1 MCEEKGYG
9 YMRINY
15 YTIIILFC
23 FLFLSCKKQEKIIIT
38 GSETM
43 HSMILLIAN
52 NFMKENTNYTID
64 VRGGGSGEG
73 ISELMNGMTD
83 IALTSREL
91 TEPEFEKLNHNQT
104 LESLVVAYDGAAF
117 IVHPSNPIEKISLEQ
132 ASDVFSGKIK
142 NWKQIGGPDQPIK
155 VVIRDNY
162 SGTANYIKE
171 HVVKQLDLGQS
182 TYFKNKQN
190 EYTKDAIVLINNEE
204 IVDFV
209 EKNQFAIAY
218 MGMGFA
224 HVKSK
229 LKPLK
234 YSRTKEDEP
243 ILPTIENISQRK
255 YKLSRAL
262 KILYKTDKAGAKVDS
277 FVKYLLSEK
286 GQRGVLQSGY
296 LRSTL
301 PEVEVNASTAK

>member
-1 MCEEKGYG
+1 MK
-9 YMRINY
+9 ITY
-15 YTIIILFC
+15 YSIIFLVC
-23 FLFLSCKKQEKIIIT
+23 FLFAQCKKQEKIIIT

-52 NFMKENTNYTID
+52 NFMKENPNYSIA

-91 TEPEFEKLNHNQT
+91 SEVEFEKLNQNKT

-117 IVHPSNPIEKISLEQ
+117 IVNPSNPVEKLSLEQ
-132 ASDVFSGKIK
+132 ASAIFTGKIK
-142 NWKQIGGPDQPIK
+142 NWKEIGGLDKPIT

-162 SGTANYIKE
+162 SGTSNYIKE

-182 TYFKNKQN
+182 HYFKSKQN
-190 EYTKDAIVLINNEE
+190 DYSKEAVVLINNEE
-204 IVDFV
+204 IMDFV
-209 EKNQFAIAY
+209 EKNKDAIAY

-224 HVKSK
+224 HVKTK

-234 YSRTKEDEP
+234 YSRTKDEEA
-243 ILPTIENISQRK
+243 ILPSIENISQRK

-262 KILYKTDKAGAKVDS
+262 KILYKTDKAGDKIDA
-277 FVKYLLSEK
+277 FIKYLFSEK
-286 GQRGVLQSGY
+286 GQNGVLQSGY

-301 PEVEVNASTAK
+301 PEVEVNASK